1 MQLTA
6 PDGPLSTESAAAL
19 KILIAYPKVAAFK
32 IADINSEKDVEG
44 QMVQVALAVIK
55 GGMEGIAG

>member
-1 MQLTA
+1 
-6 PDGPLSTESAAAL
+6 LSTESAAAL